1 MSGWTLLIIGIC
13 FEVVGSLCLKL
24 SHGFHHLVPSILSF
38 CFFALALTMINLSV
52 KTLDISTAYA
62 VWSGAG
68 IVIITFIGT
77 IWFAEQFSLAKF
89 VFISLILIG
98 VFGLHQVS
106 TKTVKAE
113 SGHVHSIK

>member
-1 MSGWTLLIIGIC
+1 MSGWTLLIIGIA
-13 FEVVGSLCLKL
+13 FEVAGSLCLKL
-24 SHGFHHLVPSILSF
+24 SHGFQNFVPTIF
-38 CFFALALTMINLSV
+38 CFFFFALALSMINLSV
-52 KTLDISTAYA
+52 KTLEISIAYA

-89 VFISLILIG
+89 AFISLILIG

-113 SGHVHSIK
+113 SDHVHSIK